1 MQTGRYGGVVGR
13 DEAADEVDLTGST
26 QAAYDATVDVYVER
40 IGTEIVEGVEQAPEL
55 ALLDDVARMVGLGAR
70 IADLGCGPG
79 RMIAHLGRQGLDVIG
94 VDLSLGML
102 DAARRAHGGVAVAQA
117 DLAALPLRSN
127 AFDGAVFWY
136 SIVHT
141 PVPLLAALF
150 TEARRIVVDGAPVL
164 LGFQAGN
171 GELVHR
177 DQVGGRPVSLTNVRH
192 SPADVIA
199 ALDAAGFRVES
210 TTVRGPIGDLE
221 STPQA
226 FILARATVPSAG

>member
-1 MQTGRYGGVVGR
+1 VTTPDDV
-13 DEAADEVDLTGST
+13 TSST
-26 QAAYDATVDVYVER
+26 RAAYDATVDVYVER
-40 IGTEIVEGVEQAPEL
+40 IGTEIVEGVEQGPEL
-55 ALLDDVARMVGLGAR
+55 ALLGDFVRMVGAGAR

-102 DAARRAHGGVAVAQA
+102 SAARRAHGGVGVAQA
-117 DLAALPLRSN
+117 DLAALPLCSQ

-136 SIVHT
+136 SIIHT
-141 PVPLLAALF
+141 QASLLAALF
-150 TEARRIVVDGAPVL
+150 AEARRIVVDGAPVM
-164 LGFQAGN
+164 LGFQAGE

-192 SPADVIA
+192 SPAAVA
-199 ALDAAGFRVES
+199 EALEVAGFSVES
-210 TTVRGPIGDLE
+210 ISVREPIGELE

-226 FILARATVPSAG
+226 FLLARATAPSAG

>member
-1 MQTGRYGGVVGR
+1 VAGDGAT
-13 DEAADEVDLTGST
+13 AEVDLTGPT
-26 QAAYDATVDVYVER
+26 RAAYDATVDVYVER
-40 IGTEIVEGVEQAPEL
+40 IGTEIVEGVEQGPEL
-55 ALLDDVARMVGLGAR
+55 ALLDEFVRMVGVGAC

-94 VDLSLGML
+94 VDLSRGML
-102 DAARRAHGGVAVAQA
+102 SAARRAHGSVAVAQA
-117 DLAALPLRSN
+117 DLAALPLRSQ

-150 TEARRIVVDGAPVL
+150 AEARRIVVAGAPVL
-164 LGFQAGN
+164 LGFQAGD
-171 GELVHR
+171 GEVVHR

-192 SPADVIA
+192 SPAAVAA
-199 ALDAAGFRVES
+199 ALEEAGLSVES
-210 TTVRGPIGDLE
+210 TTVRGPVGELE

-226 FILARATVPSAG
+226 FLLARATVPSAR

>member
-1 MQTGRYGGVVGR
+1 VAIEGTS
-13 DEAADEVDLTGST
+13 DEGDLTGST
-26 QAAYDATVDVYVER
+26 RAAYDATVDVYVER

-55 ALLDDVARMVGLGAR
+55 ALLDDFVGMLGAGVL

-79 RMIAHLGRQGLDVIG
+79 RLIAHLGRQGLDVVG

-102 DAARRAHGGVAVAQA
+102 SAARRTHGGVAVAQA
-117 DLAALPLRSN
+117 DLAALPLRSR
-127 AFDGAVFWY
+127 AFGGAVFWY
-136 SIVHT
+136 SIIHT
-141 PVPLLAALF
+141 PVPLLASLF
-150 TEARRIVVDGAPVL
+150 AEARRIVVDGAPVL
-164 LGFQAGN
+164 LGFQSGE
-171 GELVHR
+171 GELVYR
-177 DQVGGRPVSLTNVRH
+177 DQVGGRQVSLTNVRH

-210 TTVRGPIGDLE
+210 TTVRGPIGELE

>member
-1 MQTGRYGGVVGR
+1 MASDG
-13 DEAADEVDLTGST
+13 AADEVDLTGST

-55 ALLDDVARMVGLGAR
+55 ALLDDFTRMVGPGAR

-79 RMIAHLGRQGLDVIG
+79 RMTAHLSRQGLDVIG
-94 VDLSLGML
+94 LDLSFGML

-117 DLAALPLRSN
+117 DLAALPLRSR
-127 AFDGAVFWY
+127 AFEGAVFWY

-141 PVPLLAALF
+141 PVPRLAPFFA
-150 TEARRIVVDGAPVL
+150 EARRIVVDEAPVL
-164 LGFQAGN
+164 LGFQAGE

-192 SPADVIA
+192 SPSAVA
-199 ALDAAGFRVES
+199 EALEAAGFVVES
-210 TTVRGPIGDLE
+210 TTVREPIGELE

-226 FILARATVPSAG
+226 FVLARATAPSAG